1 MARDRSFANALAPSA
16 THAPSY
22 YAATLKERVE
32 TPPFEGP
39 ARAEVCVVG
48 GGYMGLSTALQLARR
63 GVDVVLLEQSRLGW
77 GASGRNGGQVHVG
90 MRRGQQ
96 WLEARVGRAD
106 ARRLWDFA
114 LGARAYLD
122 WLIATYGIDC
132 DLRSGY
138 LHADHRERFAAATR
152 RHIEHLRSAY
162 GYEHIRFVE
171 RDEVASM
178 VAASGYF
185 SGSFDSRGGHLH
197 ALNFALGLARAAA
210 SHGAR
215 LHEGVEVTGINAAA
229 GGGWRVATR
238 RGELKATRVVLACNG
253 YLRHL
258 APQVERR
265 VMPINNFIAV
275 TEPLGA
281 EGAQRLISNGAAV
294 SDSRFVVNYFR
305 ITPDHR
311 LLFGGGE
318 NYRYRFP
325 RDIAAFV
332 RPHIL
337 RVFPQLAAAR
347 YDYAWGGTLAI
358 TPTRMPWVQELEPG
372 LINASGFSGLGVLI
386 APFTGKAVAD
396 ALCGE
401 REVFE
406 LLGRVPVPTFP
417 GGPALR
423 WPTLAAGMLFYALRD
438 RL

>member
-1 MARDRSFANALAPSA
+1 MLPRSFPSALAPSA

-32 TPPFEGP
+32 TQPFAGP
-39 ARAEVCVVG
+39 ARADVCVIG
-48 GGYMGLSTALQLARR
+48 GGYAGLATALQLARR
-63 GVDVVLLEQSRLGW
+63 GVDVALLEQSRIGW

-90 MRRGQQ
+90 LRRDQR
-96 WLEARVGRAD
+96 WLETQVGRDD
-106 ARRLWDFA
+106 ARRLWEFA

-122 WLIATYGIDC
+122 WLIETYQIDC
-132 DLRSGY
+132 DLRPGL
-138 LHADHRERFAAATR
+138 LHAHHRERFGVATR
-152 RHIEHLRSAY
+152 RHLEYMRATYGYQHLR
-162 GYEHIRFVE
+162 FLE
-171 RDEVASM
+171 REEVANM
-178 VAASGYF
+178 VASHDYYSGT
-185 SGSFDSRGGHLH
+185 FDDRGGHLH

-215 LHEGVEVTGINAAA
+215 LHESVEVTAISAA
-229 GGGWRVATR
+229 GGGWRIATS
-238 RGELKATRVVLACNG
+238 RGELSATRVVLACNG
-253 YLRHL
+253 YLRYL

-265 VMPINNFIAV
+265 VMPINNYIAV

-281 EGAQRLISNGAAV
+281 DGARRLISNGAAV

-332 RPHIL
+332 RPHVL
-337 RVFPQLAAAR
+337 KVFPQLATVR
-347 YDYAWGGTLAI
+347 FDYAWGGTLGI
-358 TPTRMPWVQELEPG
+358 TPTRMPWVREFEPG
-372 LINASGFSGLGVLI
+372 LINASGYSGLGILI
-386 APFTGKAVAD
+386 APYTGKAVAD

-401 REVFE
+401 RETFE
-406 LLGRVPVPTFP
+406 LLGRVPVPAFP
-417 GGPALR
+417 GGKALR
-423 WPTLAAGMLFYALRD
+423 WPTLVAGMLFYALRD